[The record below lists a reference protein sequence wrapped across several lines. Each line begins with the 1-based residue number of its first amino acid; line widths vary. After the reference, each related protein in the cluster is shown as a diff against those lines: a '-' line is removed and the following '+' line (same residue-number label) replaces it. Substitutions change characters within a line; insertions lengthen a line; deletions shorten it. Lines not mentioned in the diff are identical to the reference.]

1 MTILVYARP
10 WNKEQFLDLASK
22 IWPDS
27 DISMLSEHKSVDD
40 TGYINK
46 FYAYFKN
53 SEGLKTENLIDWF
66 DDADIEDII
75 IRCRL
80 LRAIDKDLAVR
91 LIYSAYHAINDVLVK
106 NKPCYVLSVTVDSYI
121 IDLLARVAKRKGV
134 KFIGLVPTFVDG
146 YFRVTERGEKAI
158 NRNVSE
164 EEVNSVLEMLK
175 AKEYKP
181 SWLASDYNAIKRKAY
196 RYWSRNL
203 IKPLW
208 FYIYS
213 KFKKDPLNYHY
224 MASSLVAKKYFS
236 ITPRLYN
243 CIDSIDSVKSKVDSG
258 VYKSIFL
265 PLQMSPEATID
276 YWSSDT
282 SWIDYESKNCR

>member
-1 MTILVYARP
+1 
-10 WNKEQFLDLASK
+10 
-22 IWPDS
+22 
-27 DISMLSEHKSVDD
+27 
-40 TGYINK
+40 
-46 FYAYFKN
+46 
-53 SEGLKTENLIDWF
+53 
-66 DDADIEDII
+66 
-75 IRCRL
+75 
-80 LRAIDKDLAVR
+80 
-91 LIYSAYHAINDVLVK
+91 
-106 NKPCYVLSVTVDSYI
+106 
-121 IDLLARVAKRKGV
+121 
-134 KFIGLVPTFVDG
+134 
-146 YFRVTERGEKAI
+146 
-158 NRNVSE
+158 
-164 EEVNSVLEMLK
+164 MLK

-282 SWIDYESKNCR
+282 SWIDYESKILKTVDEYKNSFTFVIKEHPNVFGFRTNNFYSALINKANVILVNPEVSSNELIEACDYILVCTGTVGFESLLRGKPVISGCAPYYASRDGFLNFDDLDIESSMLSEYELVEYLLSGFLPGTFINDGSWSKELELTSSSYNSLVAKSIKDSLSNSQ